1 MSIEDLLTKDEIYFL
16 PRIPDLLVIKREE
29 CDGKLIIH
37 VASPVRIFHFGEFK
51 EFFDNIAKNIPE
63 IEDQRAP
70 YVTDHKN
77 VMFGHLYLKKLEE
90 DVEIIVYPDSEIA
103 EFAISKNNKAGIPYS
118 SFVPSDFRSQFEAVF
133 I

>member
-1 MSIEDLLTKDEIYFL
+1 MYACDLLTENKIYFS
-16 PRIPDLLVIKREE
+16 PRVPDLLVIKREE
-29 CDGKLIIH
+29 CGGKLKIH

-51 EFFDNIAKNIPE
+51 KFFNSIAKNYPN
-63 IEDQRAP
+63 IEDQHAP

-77 VMFGHLYLKKLEE
+77 VMFGHLSLKILKQ

-103 EFAISKNNKAGIPYS
+103 NWAISKKNEIGIPYS
-118 SFVPSDFRSQFEAVF
+118 SFVPNDLWSQLQALF